1 MPNALD
7 LTGQKFGL
15 LTAIK
20 KVKSRKGHTYWL
32 CECECGQQKEIQ
44 TTHLTRGKT
53 KSCGS
58 CLKKGTKE
66 ISLEKKKC
74 ILCGQ
79 EFQPNNG
86 ARVYCY
92 ECNPIGLSCAEA
104 QKRKKQKLKQLL
116 VKYKG
121 GKCERC
127 GYNKSLSALHFH
139 HKNKQE
145 KEFSLSQINLN
156 STNMTLDIIKKEID
170 KCELL
175 CANCHA
181 EEHGTF

>member
-1 MPNALD
+1 MPAPLD

-15 LTAIK
+15 LTALR
-20 KVKSRKGHTYWL
+20 KVPSKNHHTYWL
-32 CECECGQQKEIQ
+32 CECECGRQKEIQ
-44 TTHLTRGKT
+44 TSHLTRGKT
-53 KSCGS
+53 KSCGH
-58 CLKKGTKE
+58 CLKGYKE
-66 ISLEKKKC
+66 ISLKEKAC

-79 EFQPNNG
+79 PFKPNNG

-92 ECNPIGLSCAEA
+92 DCCPIGLTSAEA
-104 QKRKKQKLKQLL
+104 QRIKKQKIKQIL
-116 VKYKG
+116 VNYKG

-139 HKNKQE
+139 HKDKT
-145 KEFSLSQINLN
+145 KKDFSLSQVNLN
-156 STNMTLDIIKKEID
+156 STNMTLDILKTEVD

>member
-1 MPNALD
+1 M
-7 LTGQKFGL
+7 
-15 LTAIK
+15 
-20 KVKSRKGHTYWL
+20 
-32 CECECGQQKEIQ
+32 
-44 TTHLTRGKT
+44 
-53 KSCGS
+53 
-58 CLKKGTKE
+58 
-66 ISLEKKKC
+66 
-74 ILCGQ
+74 
-79 EFQPNNG
+79 
-86 ARVYCY
+86 
-92 ECNPIGLSCAEA
+92 SCAEA
-104 QKRKKQKLKQLL
+104 QRRKKQKLKQLL
-116 VKYKG
+116 VEYKG